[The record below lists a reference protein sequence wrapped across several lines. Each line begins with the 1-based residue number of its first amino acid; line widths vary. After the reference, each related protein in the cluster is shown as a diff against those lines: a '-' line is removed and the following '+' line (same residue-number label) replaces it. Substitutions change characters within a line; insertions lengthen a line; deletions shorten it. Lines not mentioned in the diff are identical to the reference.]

1 MEMVK
6 PQCGQWPTIVGA
18 REIR

>member
-1 MEMVK
+1 MERVK